1 MMKSYS
7 NMNSTM
13 LLLNYPLT
21 LIAML
26 ISKEKPFYIMIV
38 ILLMLN
44 KVAISSLGA
53 KVRQHY
59 ANPEFSKT

>member
-1 MMKSYS
+1 MMKSFS

-13 LLLNYPLT
+13 LLMNYPLT

-26 ISKEKPFYIMIV
+26 ITKEKTFYIFV
-38 ILLMLN
+38 VCLLILN

-53 KVRQHY
+53 KVR
-59 ANPEFSKT
+59 